1 MLFYFIRHGETEAN
15 RQEVLAGSGLDYPL
29 NSTGHLQAEKLAK
42 GIDQLISHPVGRLY
56 ASNMQRAQQTA
67 AYVARAVGLPLETVP
82 DFREWHLG
90 EWEGKGY
97 AEYSHLLLEGGEPKT
112 GESRQ
117 AFYGR
122 VAAAWREVHSEREP
136 YIVVSHG
143 GVWLALQD
151 ILKIPRFA
159 VSNCDVVKVELKDP
173 ASSTWMA
180 QKIGP

>member
-29 NSTGHLQAEKLAK
+29 NANGHQQAEHLS
-42 GIDQLISHPVGRLY
+42 GMIDQLIPHPIARLY
-56 ASNMQRAQQTA
+56 ASNMKRAQQTA
-67 AYVARAVGLPLETVP
+67 DYVSKAVGLPLQTVP

-97 AEYSHLLLEGGEPKT
+97 AQYSHLLLEGGEPQT
-112 GESRQ
+112 GESRRT
-117 AFYGR
+117 FYDR
-122 VAAAWREVHSEREP
+122 VGGAWREVHSEREP
-136 YIVVSHG
+136 YIIVAHG

-159 VSNCDVVKVELKDP
+159 VSNCDLVRVEVKDQQ
-173 ASSTWMA
+173 AAQWSA
-180 QKIGP
+180 QKISR